1 MAGPDADPVAVLS
14 SPAPPLLTP
23 LPPLPP
29 LWRQRE
35 YRLLWTGQVVSTLG
49 SHAAGIV
56 IPLLILA
63 MTGSPAAVGVAS
75 ALGIVPFLLLSLPV
89 GALVDRWN
97 RRHLMIWS
105 DLGRAL
111 VTASVP
117 VAIWLDRLTLTQ
129 LYIVAVL
136 NGTLL
141 VFFNLA
147 EVAALPR
154 VVATAQLPQAT
165 AQNQAGYAGAEI
177 VGPAL
182 GSWLFQTVGRAWPF
196 VADAL
201 SYLASAALVWRLRT
215 NFAPAPATAPRH
227 LRAEMMEGLRWLW
240 HQRLV
245 RTLAVVTGASNF
257 VEAALPLLLI
267 VSAQRAGADAASIG
281 LVFGCGGVG
290 GVAGAL
296 VSGWVMRRWRF
307 GRIIFVTL
315 TLQALLLALLGLAS
329 GPLALGVVYGLVMF
343 VGPIYNVVQFSHRL
357 ALIPDALQGRV
368 NSAYRLVAHFG
379 APFGA
384 ALGGLLIE
392 RWGVAPALA
401 FFVGVAVLVAAAAGL
416 HPAIRQA
423 GPRRAR

>member
-1 MAGPDADPVAVLS
+1 MARPATDPVAVLS
-14 SPAPPLLTP
+14 GGAAP
-23 LPPLPP
+23 LPA

-63 MTGSPAAVGVAS
+63 MTGSPAAVGLAS
-75 ALGIVPFLLLSLPV
+75 ALGIVPYLLLSLPV

-97 RRHLMIWS
+97 RRHVMILS

-111 VTASVP
+111 VTLSVP
-117 VAIWLDRLTLTQ
+117 IALWLDRLTLTQ
-129 LYIVAVL
+129 LYLVAVL
-136 NGTLL
+136 NGTMM

-154 VVATAQLPQAT
+154 VVATVQLPQAT

-182 GSWLFQTVGRAWPF
+182 GSWLFQSVGRAWPF

-227 LRAEMMEGLRWLW
+227 LRAEMMEGLRWLRN
-240 HQRLV
+240 QRLV
-245 RTLAVVTGASNF
+245 RTMAVVTGVCNF

-281 LVFGCGGVG
+281 LVFSCGGVG

-307 GRIIFVTL
+307 GSIIFVTL

-329 GPLALGVVYGLVMF
+329 GPLALGMVYGLIMF

-392 RWGVAPALA
+392 RWGVAPAVT
-401 FFVGVAVLVAAAAGL
+401 FFVGVSVLLALAAGL
-416 HPAIRQA
+416 HPAIRRA
-423 GPRRAR
+423 GSPRAHAARIV